1 MSDFKYSEHEKE
13 HNKVLKYNQDISTQI
28 LQDTSLLNSRRRA
41 DDSIASSEELLK
53 SLGYEEVLSSAKMK
67 AENQSKTQHLEHRP
81 RVQSW
86 EEILAEA
93 EKYVPTEVT
102 LEELLTPAEIQTAYR
117 KQKEIET
124 EFSNRTGIVNK
135 TDLCF
140 LAAATAL
147 QVVKAL
153 LFPYVAESFGYGQSF
168 DPAERLAHN
177 DKSIKQAQKSAND
190 QFRDKRLQ
198 HNKAGYWINILYQ
211 TPPYDTTVGSK
222 ALGINMGGGYHR
234 LYTLGHDP
242 ILGWLFGTANIL
254 TDVVTLNDFRSY
266 RVQRYPK
273 LRIMP
278 EMVSLGNL
286 FLESYEAIQDDFLNL
301 PAAIFAQAQ
310 HLKSDVYTKV
320 GLPVPLLSTFNENL
334 ASSLYKNQ
342 YDALCF
348 SRDARIVGASGFVSV
363 LVDMIITLTHGLFRG
378 QEEKELYEVRT
389 RKILLISN
397 GIASTSSMIRTYITK
412 NPKDIDLGGL
422 LNTIAHLFVDVR
434 FITKIKEEFIEN
446 RIYDQLR
453 SEMREINQIY
463 QSL

>member
-13 HNKVLKYNQDISTQI
+13 LNKVLKYNQDISTQI

-177 DKSIKQAQKSAND
+177 DKSIKQAQKSAN
-190 QFRDKRLQ
+190 
-198 HNKAGYWINILYQ
+198 
-211 TPPYDTTVGSK
+211 
-222 ALGINMGGGYHR
+222 
-234 LYTLGHDP
+234 
-242 ILGWLFGTANIL
+242 
-254 TDVVTLNDFRSY
+254 
-266 RVQRYPK
+266 
-273 LRIMP
+273 
-278 EMVSLGNL
+278 
-286 FLESYEAIQDDFLNL
+286 
-301 PAAIFAQAQ
+301 
-310 HLKSDVYTKV
+310 
-320 GLPVPLLSTFNENL
+320 
-334 ASSLYKNQ
+334 
-342 YDALCF
+342 
-348 SRDARIVGASGFVSV
+348 
-363 LVDMIITLTHGLFRG
+363 
-378 QEEKELYEVRT
+378 EE
-389 RKILLISN
+389 
-397 GIASTSSMIRTYITK
+397 
-412 NPKDIDLGGL
+412 
-422 LNTIAHLFVDVR
+422 
-434 FITKIKEEFIEN
+434 
-446 RIYDQLR
+446 
-453 SEMREINQIY
+453 
-463 QSL
+463 

>member
-1 MSDFKYSEHEKE
+1 
-13 HNKVLKYNQDISTQI
+13 
-28 LQDTSLLNSRRRA
+28 
-41 DDSIASSEELLK
+41 
-53 SLGYEEVLSSAKMK
+53 
-67 AENQSKTQHLEHRP
+67 
-81 RVQSW
+81 
-86 EEILAEA
+86 
-93 EKYVPTEVT
+93 
-102 LEELLTPAEIQTAYR
+102 
-117 KQKEIET
+117 
-124 EFSNRTGIVNK
+124 
-135 TDLCF
+135 
-140 LAAATAL
+140 
-147 QVVKAL
+147 
-153 LFPYVAESFGYGQSF
+153 
-168 DPAERLAHN
+168 
-177 DKSIKQAQKSAND
+177 
-190 QFRDKRLQ
+190 
-198 HNKAGYWINILYQ
+198 
-211 TPPYDTTVGSK
+211 
-222 ALGINMGGGYHR
+222 MGGGYHR